1 MMAADSAAALLE
13 LLARA
18 RRALGRLPQVAG
30 VGLGWREK
38 CGEITDIPAL
48 RVYVRQKVARAE
60 LSQSDIVPAYYD
72 GVLTDVVPVFTV
84 VPAFATVA
92 AMQHSSR
99 APLQPGITIS
109 NLRGMLPEQ
118 AAGPHQSGMGTLGFF
133 ALVNGIRRREVVLVS
148 NRHVLMAHGAGSG
161 STIYAPVFCRRGEN
175 SLVHASTL
183 DPIAEIKD
191 EGAEQNH
198 PFHYNDEPVEN
209 YFVDCATALLLAQPA
224 SPTGNNGVPAPV
236 VRGVARMHPLDALG
250 YRAPRVRKFGGTSG
264 ITQGRVVDV
273 AAPVENSS
281 GPQRQQNIVIRGT
294 DGAFV
299 WPGDSGALVLN
310 EHDQAIGMVWGRSD
324 HDPNLA
330 YACHI
335 HPVLDR
341 LGVTLMYG
349 GMA

>member
-1 MMAADSAAALLE
+1 MIAADSAAALLE

-18 RRALGRLPQVAG
+18 RRTLGRLPHVTG

-38 CGEITDIPAL
+38 RGEITDVLSL
-48 RVYVRQKVARAE
+48 RVYVREKVARAE
-60 LSQSDIVPAYYD
+60 LSQCDTVPAYYD
-72 GVLTDVVPVFTV
+72 GLPTDVVPACT
-84 VPAFATVA
+84 AVA
-92 AMQHSSR
+92 AMRHSGP

-118 AAGPHQSGMGTLGFF
+118 ASGPHQSGMGTLGFF

-148 NRHVLMAHGAGSG
+148 NRHVLLAHGAGSG
-161 STIYAPVFCRRGEN
+161 SPIYAPVFSRRGET

-183 DPIAEIKD
+183 DPIAEVKD

-198 PFHYNDEPVEN
+198 PFNYNGEPTED
-209 YFVDCATALLLAQPA
+209 YFVDCATARLLAAPA
-224 SPTGNNGVPAPV
+224 APMGSDEVPAPV

-250 YRAPRVRKFGGTSG
+250 HRAPRVRKFGGASG

-273 AAPVENSS
+273 AAPVENSN
-281 GPQRQQNIVIRGT
+281 GPQRRHNIVIRGT
-294 DGAFV
+294 DGSFV
-299 WPGDSGALVLN
+299 SPGDSGALVLN
-310 EHDQAIGMVWGRSD
+310 DHDQAIGMVWGRSD
-324 HDPNLA
+324 HDSNVA

-349 GMA
+349 GLA